1 MNFLKAVCVCVW
13 GEYSLLYQL
22 LKGFIGTLY
31 FQIVGENVYLK
42 EERKKK
48 KEEEKVPALKIVG

>member
-1 MNFLKAVCVCVW
+1 MCVCV